1 MWVKVTEGYDAVLGT
16 LGFSVF
22 VGFDFRNC
30 HGREG
35 FAEDVGHVFIFV
47 FRDIVPCVGGIVE
60 SKVLFHIGSI
70 PYVFVG
76 R

>member
-1 MWVKVTEGYDAVLGT
+1 MWVEVAEGYDAVLGA

-30 HGREG
+30 HGWEG
-35 FAEDVGHVFIFV
+35 FAEDVSHVSIFV
-47 FRDIVPCVGGIVE
+47 FRYIVPCVSGVVE
-60 SKVLFHIGSI
+60 SEILFHIGSI

-76 R
+76 G